1 MAVTV
6 PVTAEHI
13 QEDIV
18 MSLLSEAYEPFVFVD
33 KSRTT
38 DGEGGYITVWT
49 EGAEFLAT
57 ADFATSSMQ
66 TIADALTER
75 VNCTITTSKAVTL
88 EPMDVI
94 KRKSDGQYFRI
105 TSDGKNK
112 KTPESASL
120 DMRQSSAELWV
131 LPAST

>member
-1 MAVTV
+1 
-6 PVTAEHI
+6 
-13 QEDIV
+13 
-18 MSLLSEAYEPFVFVD
+18 MSLLSEAYETFAFVT
-33 KSRTT
+33 KAREL
-38 DGEGGYITVWT
+38 DGEGGYIITWK
-49 EGAEFLAT
+49 EGVEFLAT
-57 ADFATSSMQ
+57 ADFATSSLQ
-66 TIADALTER
+66 NIADALTER
-75 VNCTITTSKAVTL
+75 VNCTITTPKAVVL

-131 LPAST
+131 LPASE